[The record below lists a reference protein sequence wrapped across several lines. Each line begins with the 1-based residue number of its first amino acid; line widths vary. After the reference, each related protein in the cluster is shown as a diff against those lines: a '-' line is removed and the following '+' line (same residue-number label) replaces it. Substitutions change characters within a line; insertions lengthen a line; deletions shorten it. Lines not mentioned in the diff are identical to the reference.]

1 MQFENTQ
8 LGLDWTE
15 LTAEHDVEFQ
25 RLRFLIRI
33 PAWVDSKPNHE
44 NHLKL
49 SVLIEKSESKQ
60 RWSGLKVFPRP
71 STTVLLCHPRSGE
84 LKFLINYQL
93 CLPSED
99 CWNVPL
105 WLHCVA
111 RLFFTQL
118 IIRYLSILS
127 QYNKSCSS
135 TTLIIIH
142 RFVSVNFVCCRSTP
156 WCDWATNLKFRHS
169 HKIKWSPLC
178 IGCLFMLIRILPVYQ
193 IFERENLNVQNRD
206 LLLIL
211 HPFNLR

>member
-1 MQFENTQ
+1 MNTN
-8 LGLDWTE
+8 
-15 LTAEHDVEFQ
+15 LTLCRHWAKLCVAICQHCFIKEQNRNKDEVGSKFFHD
-25 RLRFLIRI
+25 
-33 PAWVDSKPNHE
+33 
-44 NHLKL
+44 HLF
-49 SVLIEKSESKQ
+49 V
-60 RWSGLKVFPRP
+60 PR
-71 STTVLLCHPRSGE
+71 VYLQCHPLSGE

-118 IIRYLSILS
+118 IIIRYLSILS

-156 WCDWATNLKFRHS
+156 WCDWAKNLKFSHS

-211 HPFNLR
+211 HPYKWDNNNACSSPCAYI